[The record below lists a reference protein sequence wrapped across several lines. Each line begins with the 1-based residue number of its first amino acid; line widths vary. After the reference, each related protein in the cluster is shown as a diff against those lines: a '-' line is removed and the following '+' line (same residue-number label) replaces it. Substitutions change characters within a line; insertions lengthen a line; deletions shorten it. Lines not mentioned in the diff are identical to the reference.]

1 MMFENNFTDINRNT
15 TSNIKLCM
23 KSCYSPKYNS
33 CSNGRQNGFVSAS
46 KVSKNGYRTHENKC
60 SSPTNLH
67 CFGLA
72 KFNKLES
79 TWDDEIPCPV
89 LSFHKA
95 CLVTFTIAILCFANS
110 YNANFVFDDS
120 EAIVNNNDIQLGTP
134 LSKLFLNDFW
144 GTTIFS
150 NSSHKSFRPLTILSF
165 RLNHWLHGS
174 LEPHVFHLANIIL
187 HALVCVLVIPLFAT
201 VLSTSCKSRN
211 FSFIDA
217 YRCSPRASLLC
228 AILFA
233 THPIHTE
240 SVAGVVGRAELLCA
254 LCFVFSFLLYVKS
267 CASSGVVAV
276 LTFIFSIMF
285 SLMSLLCKEQGITV
299 LERFCSMIVRLF
311 FLIIS
316 TIFMLLGRWYVM
328 GGIAPSFQRVD
339 NPASFM
345 NSLLLRVINY
355 NYIYSINIWLLIHPL
370 WLCFDWSMGCVPLI
384 TSLLDPRFSIV
395 LMFWGTVIYM
405 TYSTLFL
412 VTDRHRKILIM
423 SAALMIVPFL
433 PASNVFF
440 RVGFVIAERVL
451 YIPSLGYCLLVI
463 LGFHQICQQFT
474 KIQRC
479 SEWNNESLL
488 FHSGLKVC
496 PLNAKVHYN
505 IAKTAADS
513 GDRNTAVLEYSEAI
527 KLNPDYDQALN
538 NLANI
543 LKDNGQLIEAEKLL
557 LNAIYIRPDFAAAWM
572 NLGIV
577 QASLRKH
584 NDAEKSYLIALSHRK
599 RYPDCLYNLGNLY
612 LEMQRYDDAY
622 RVWKNATILK
632 PTQTAAWNNMV
643 IMLDSIDF
651 FPNGSVLYR
660 SVANKRRK
668 RRCNLKKAV
677 EVAEEALYILP
688 SEASLHFNFA
698 NTLGKLSQYEESELH
713 FIQAIKLK
721 SDNPTYYT
729 NLGVLYHRWKKYDKA
744 EKAYQMALK
753 INQNAK
759 SAQENLELL
768 RKQLSKH
775 RGK

>member
-299 LERFCSMIVRLF
+299 LGVCFVFDVFVFNEINVVRLI
-311 FLIIS
+311 LPS
-316 TIFMLLGRWYVM
+316 ARPTITLFNED
-328 GGIAPSFQRVD
+328 IFPKT
-339 NPASFM
+339 M
-345 NSLLLRVINY
+345 NKVGTLLLNDCSIIFSY
-355 NYIYSINIWLLIHPL
+355 NFNNLHAA
-370 WLCFDWSMGCVPLI
+370 
-384 TSLLDPRFSIV
+384 R
-395 LMFWGTVIYM
+395 
-405 TYSTLFL
+405 
-412 VTDRHRKILIM
+412 ILIM

-643 IMLDSIDF
+643 IMLDSI
-651 FPNGSVLYR
+651 G
-660 SVANKRRK
+660 
-668 RRCNLKKAV
+668 NLKKAV